1 MQIQFKHKY
10 QVTIADLLWNAQDEK
25 AVKLILKTFGKYGQE
40 VYSMMIAEN
49 LDEVTETNLAEQ
61 ELFKIFSKE

>member
-25 AVKLILKTFGKYGQE
+25 AVKLILKTFGKHGQE
-40 VYSMMIAEN
+40 VYNMMIAEN
-49 LDEVTETNLAEQ
+49 LDEVNDTDLAKQ
-61 ELFKIFSKE
+61 VLNNIFKE